1 MMRKIGYEEAEFS
14 FSSSKIDKLKKIK
27 IDTEIIGQQ
36 RAVEAIKM
44 GLKLKAP
51 GFNIFVMG
59 SSGTGRRTT
68 VTELAKKLKPD
79 YKDLTDIAYVYNFK
93 KKFEPDAIFFPAGEG
108 AAFRSNLKQAIGKIV
123 SSGGTLV
130 RSESYLTSV
139 NRIIN
144 ESNAHE
150 TELLIG
156 FEAKAKD
163 VGFKLVQVKQEGTP
177 NSFELNPIYEGTETN
192 FLELQDLVEQKKL
205 SAKDFDT
212 IKENYYK
219 CFESMNELFDAIQI
233 NQEKTQEKLDALL
246 QTAVKPIISTNLK
259 PIFDK
264 AKTFEKKFK
273 PEEKGFYQKIITFL
287 ENVKTDLENK
297 AFAFTHNF
305 KNPNQKKK
313 FLAKY
318 DINLVCE
325 NSSEKDYLITEN
337 LPTFSNLFGS
347 IESSSMHEA
356 SVSDAHMRISP
367 GAVHKAF
374 GGFLV
379 LRFSD
384 LVADEDSYFYLKRV
398 LQSGRIEI
406 QTSPS
411 SNTPVG
417 MFKPVS
423 IPANFKVILIGDEN
437 TYDAVYQADGDFS
450 KLFKICAE
458 FSPVML
464 RNEENEAAFVALV
477 ERIAE
482 KHKIKKID
490 NSGYASLLAFACKL
504 SGSRKFISTRFA
516 SISDVLLQAS
526 LIAEEFSA
534 PSINDKVITKTLER
548 QRFFSSLPEQEYLEE
563 LKCGIVFLSVSGEKI
578 GSVNGLA
585 VQERGY
591 FSFGVPEV
599 ITAQSSPGETGV
611 INIETEVGFSGE
623 IYDKA
628 HLIISSLLKNTYAKD
643 TKLSVDASICFEQSY
658 GMIEGDSASCAEFLA
673 LLSSIA
679 QIPLRQDLAITG
691 SLNQHG
697 DVQPIGGVSEKIEGF
712 FNACKI
718 LGFTGTQGVV
728 IPEANTQD
736 LFLSDEILQA
746 IKDGSFTIYS
756 VEKIS
761 EVVNIFTET
770 QESFI
775 SEAVKMRLAEFNRV
789 MTKRV
794 SIES

>member
-1 MMRKIGYEEAEFS
+1 MRKIGYKEAGFS
-14 FSSSKIDKLKKIK
+14 FSSSKIDKLKKIT
-27 IDTEIIGQQ
+27 IDTEIIGQK

-59 SSGTGRRTT
+59 GSGTGRRTT

-93 KKFEPDAIFFPAGEG
+93 KQLEPDAIFFPAGEG
-108 AAFRSNLKQAIGKIV
+108 AEFRSKLKQAIGKIV
-123 SSGGTLV
+123 STGASLV

-150 TELLIG
+150 TELLIN
-156 FEAKAKD
+156 FEAKTKAA
-163 VGFKLVQVKQEGTP
+163 GFKLVQVKQEGAP
-177 NSFELNPIYEGTETN
+177 NSFDLTPIYEGVETN
-192 FLELQDLVEQKKL
+192 FLELRDLVEQKKL
-205 SAKDFDT
+205 LSKDFDT

-219 CFESMNELFDAIQI
+219 CFESMNGLFDAIQI
-233 NQEKTQEKLDALL
+233 NQEKTQEKLEKLL
-246 QTAVKPIISTNLK
+246 QDSVKPIISKNLK

-273 PEEKGFYQKIITFL
+273 PDEKNLYEKIITFL
-287 ENVKTDLENK
+287 KNIKTDLENK
-297 AFAFTHNF
+297 AFTFTHNF
-305 KNPNQKKK
+305 KNHNQKKK
-313 FLAKY
+313 FLSKY
-318 DINLVCE
+318 DINLICE
-325 NSSEKDYLITEN
+325 NSIEKDYLITEN

-347 IESSSMHEA
+347 IESSSTQEP
-356 SVSDAHMRISP
+356 SVIDAHMRISP

-384 LVADEDSYFYLKRV
+384 LIADEDSYFYLKRV
-398 LQSGRIEI
+398 LQSGKIEI

-411 SNTPVG
+411 SNIPAG
-417 MFKPVS
+417 MFKPVP

-437 TYDAVYQADGDFS
+437 TYDVVYQADGDFS

-477 ERIAE
+477 ERIAK

-526 LIAEEFSA
+526 LIAEEISA
-534 PSINDKVITKTLER
+534 PSINEEVITKTLAR

-563 LKCGIVFLSVSGEKI
+563 LKCGIVFLSVEGKKI

-599 ITAQSSPGETGV
+599 ITAQSSPGENGV

-643 TKLSVDASICFEQSY
+643 IKLSVDASICFQQSY
-658 GMIEGDSASCAEFLA
+658 GMIEGDSASCAEFLV
-673 LLSSIA
+673 LVSSIA

-697 DVQPIGGVSEKIEGF
+697 DVQPIGGVSEKVEGF

-728 IPEANTQD
+728 IPEANVQD
-736 LFLSDEILQA
+736 LFLSDEVLQA
-746 IKDGSFTIYS
+746 IKDGIFTIYS
-756 VEKIS
+756 VEKID
-761 EVVNIFTET
+761 EVVSIFTET
-770 QESFI
+770 KASVI
-775 SEAVKMRLAEFNRV
+775 SEAIKTRLGQFNRV
-789 MTKRV
+789 MTKLV